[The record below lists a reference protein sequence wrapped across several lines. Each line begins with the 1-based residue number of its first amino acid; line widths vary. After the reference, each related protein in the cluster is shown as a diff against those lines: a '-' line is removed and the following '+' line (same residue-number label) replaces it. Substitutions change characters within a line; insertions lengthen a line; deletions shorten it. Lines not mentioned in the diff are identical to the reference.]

1 MKLVKSFF
9 KGNDFLANTYP
20 THIPNGKLAKEAIDA
35 ILKEIKITVISS
47 SEKLIIIYNKTP
59 IFKNLASLPTS

>member
-35 ILKEIKITVISS
+35 ILKEIKITG
-47 SEKLIIIYNKTP
+47 YW
-59 IFKNLASLPTS
+59 F